1 MQRHSAL
8 PLSKPLRLW
17 PRRIVERRPLAVL
30 RQPSERTI
38 VVGAS
43 LAIYFLVA
51 AVLVFGFHS
60 IVGDAWSRVGN
71 AYYVLFSRDPHLAA
85 VGFVWSPL
93 PSLAMLPLLPFKA
106 VWPALVTHGFAANIV
121 SAVFMAG
128 AVGQIHRI
136 LDDVGVVRAPR
147 LILTVAFA
155 ANPMVLLYAAN
166 GMSEA
171 MFLFFLILTARHLM
185 KWLDQRRVS
194 ALAAAGVALALA
206 YLTRYEAAAAAM
218 SVMLLVG
225 VASFAAAGRH
235 ERWTSVLADL
245 LIVGLPFVAVFVA
258 WAGASWIIVGSPFEI
273 FTSVYG
279 NSAQVGRAAVGIAAS
294 TGQGGDGGLGYAL
307 RQIAALSPYLL
318 PLAVAALAGSIL
330 SQDRRVTGPLAV
342 FGGILVFA
350 LLAFLTGRTFGWLR
364 FYIAA
369 LPLTVLLAGTLTK
382 SSVLT
387 PPVTAWLGRGAAHL
401 GQAAGFARSVIAG
414 MARGFA
420 VAVAGAACFAVVAA
434 APSGAAG
441 MLDPSVGRGEASEQ
455 LSALWP
461 WGGNRAVQYS
471 AQAFAAGEA
480 VAAYLDAK
488 ELPDGAVVA
497 DAATAFPIVLQSA
510 RPRQFVITSDRDFQ
524 AVLADPRQ
532 FDARYLVVPP
542 DYGGHDAINRAYPGI
557 YASGSGIATLAAEFQ
572 EGGFRWR
579 VYALRP

>member
-1 MQRHSAL
+1 VL
-8 PLSKPLRLW
+8 
-17 PRRIVERRPLAVL
+17 RRP
-30 RQPSERTI
+30 SEQTI
-38 VVGAS
+38 VACAS
-43 LAIYFLVA
+43 LAIYLLLA

-93 PSLAMLPLLPFKA
+93 PSLVMLPLLPFKA

-136 LDDVGVVRAPR
+136 LHDLGVVRAPR
-147 LILTVAFA
+147 LILTAAFA

-171 MFLFFLILTARHLM
+171 MFLFFLILTARQLM
-185 KWLDQRRVS
+185 IWLDQRRVG
-194 ALAAAGVALALA
+194 ALAAAGVALAFA

-218 SVMLLVG
+218 SVMLVVG
-225 VASFAAAGRH
+225 VASWTAASRR
-235 ERWTSVLADL
+235 ERWASMLADL
-245 LIVGLPFVAVFVA
+245 LIVGLPFVAVFLA

-279 NSAQVGRAAVGIAAS
+279 NSAQVGRAAAGIAAS
-294 TGQGGDGGLGYAL
+294 TGQGGEGGLGYGL
-307 RQIAALSPYLL
+307 SQIAALSPYLL
-318 PLAVAALAGSIL
+318 PLAIAALAGSLLIR
-330 SQDRRVTGPLAV
+330 DRRVAGPLAV
-342 FGGILVFA
+342 FGGVLVFA

-364 FYIAA
+364 FYIAV
-369 LPLTVLLAGTLTK
+369 LPLTVLLAGILAR
-382 SSVLT
+382 SSALT
-387 PPVTAWLGRGAAHL
+387 PPVTAWMWRGAVHL
-401 GQAAGFARSVIAG
+401 GQVARFARSVIAG
-414 MARGFA
+414 MARGLA
-420 VAVAGAACFAVVAA
+420 VAVTAAACFAALAA
-434 APSGAAG
+434 VPSAAAG
-441 MLDPSVGRGEASEQ
+441 MLDPSIGRGEASEQ

-461 WGGNRAVQYS
+461 SGDERAVQYS
-471 AQAFAAGEA
+471 AQAFAAGGA

-488 ELPDGAVVA
+488 ALPDGAVVA

-510 RPRQFVITSDRDFQ
+510 RPRQFVITPDRDFQ
-524 AVLADPRQ
+524 AVLADPRR

-557 YASGSGIATLAAEFQ
+557 YASGSGIATLVAEFE

>member
-1 MQRHSAL
+1 
-8 PLSKPLRLW
+8 
-17 PRRIVERRPLAVL
+17 VGRRPIAVL
-30 RQPSERTI
+30 RRPSEQTI
-38 VVGAS
+38 VVCAS
-43 LAIYFLVA
+43 FAIYLLLA

-93 PSLAMLPLLPFKA
+93 PSLVMLPLLPFKA

-136 LDDVGVVRAPR
+136 LRDLGVVRAPR
-147 LILTVAFA
+147 LILTAAFA

-171 MFLFFLILTARHLM
+171 MFLFFLILTARQLM
-185 KWLDQRRVS
+185 IWLDQRRVG
-194 ALAAAGVALALA
+194 ALAAAGVALAFA

-218 SVMLLVG
+218 SVMLVVG
-225 VASFAAAGRH
+225 VASWTAASRR
-235 ERWTSVLADL
+235 ERSASMLADL
-245 LIVGLPFVAVFVA
+245 LIVGLPFVAVFLA

-279 NSAQVGRAAVGIAAS
+279 NSAQVGRAAAGIAAS
-294 TGQGGDGGLGYAL
+294 TGQGGEGGLGYGL
-307 RQIAALSPYLL
+307 SQIAALSPYLL
-318 PLAVAALAGSIL
+318 PLAIAALAGSLLIR
-330 SQDRRVTGPLAV
+330 DRRVAGPLAV
-342 FGGILVFA
+342 FGGVLVFA

-369 LPLTVLLAGTLTK
+369 LPLTVLLAGILAR
-382 SSVLT
+382 SSALT
-387 PPVTAWLGRGAAHL
+387 PPVTAWMWRRAVHL
-401 GQAAGFARSVIAG
+401 GQVARFGRSVIAG
-414 MARGFA
+414 ITRGLAGA
-420 VAVAGAACFAVVAA
+420 VTAAACFAVVTSV
-434 APSGAAG
+434 PSAAAG
-441 MLDPSVGRGEASEQ
+441 MLDPSIGRGEAAEQ

-461 WGGNRAVQYS
+461 SGDDRAVQYS
-471 AQAFAAGEA
+471 AQAFAAGGA

-488 ELPDGAVVA
+488 ALPDGAVLA

-510 RPRQFVITSDRDFQ
+510 RPRQFVITPDRDFQ
-524 AVLADPRQ
+524 AVLADPRR

-557 YASGSGIATLAAEFQ
+557 YASGSGIATLVAEFE